1 VGVVDGKTLEWSTSQ
16 RRGRKYCHKAFIYAG
31 LRTFPIIRATD
42 GFCTP
47 QKGGHLQV
55 KQGEIRVKCAKFPN

>member
-1 VGVVDGKTLEWSTSQ
+1 VGVVDGKTLKWSTS
-16 RRGRKYCHKAFIYAG
+16 RTRGRKRHKAFIYAG

-42 GFCTP
+42 GFCTL